1 MWLLF
6 VPVCLAIFTSP
17 LTSASEPHYF
27 ITVPTNLPQGAEE
40 KACVTFHDLTGE
52 VDIKLELKKDDE
64 AHTIAEHKIDAHE
77 NHDHFQCYPIK
88 VPVRKEA
95 YEQWLFHVTA
105 HGDHL
110 NVDESNKVFLI
121 KKDACII
128 QADKFIY
135 KPGDIVRFRLISMNL
150 EFNSIDKTFP
160 LVHILN
166 PNKHRIVQ
174 WLNVTTEN
182 GFAELS
188 FHLADEVMLGEY
200 LIISPSFCKKQFT
213 VEEYVLKRFEVDIN
227 APSVIAVTDKSLHL
241 EICGRYTYGKPVEGS
256 MDITVY
262 PKDRWSTTDPSSED
276 TKENDS
282 VKIWNGKTDSKGC
295 ITKDINPGIFNF
307 SKSASYQALGIKA
320 SLTEDQTGHVE
331 QATAQ
336 VNVNT
341 HKQIS
346 FSKEMFFYH
355 KGVPYR
361 SKLTVTDEK
370 DQPVPNKAVYLYVK
384 GENEE
389 SDSKPEKNLLTNE
402 KGIAHF
408 SLDTSTWDSTV
419 ALKAT
424 LSPIH
429 DDDDDDKNDED
440 RYSEAENRIG
450 PFYSESESHIS
461 IQGKGLEVECD
472 SDPTVTVEYDIHKKT
487 LHSATDHI
495 NFYYVLRSLHEII
508 WYKEHKVNI
517 KDQLNNPII
526 HGTFSLSFH
535 VDADLFPF
543 AGLIVFAVLPN
554 GETIANALPYTVP
567 LCEKAK
573 VELKFSEEQVRPGE
587 SVNLEVSTSAGSL
600 CSIRSLDKG
609 YLLQKPDGKSLL
621 SDLSEELRSV
631 LYELSHITLWR
642 EDESDQQCP
651 EHQTIVPET
660 SYIFDV
666 NMIFK
671 MMNLNVIT
679 NTKIKKPVQCVER
692 GPAAR
697 SGVKVKKPGDK
708 KTPSHFTRRDFP
720 DIWLFDLVPVGSDGH
735 AVVNRKTP
743 HSVTKW
749 VTDAFCLGKNG
760 FAAVSNVE
768 LTTFQPYFI
777 DLIVPYSVVQGE
789 RFTLRAVVFSYVQK
803 CILIAVALQ
812 DSEDL
817 AAVKN
822 KEQARC
828 VCEGHSHSFTWDV
841 TALKLKT
848 LNIHVHSGSIELDGK
863 CTEDNLLINK
873 QQREDSVEKTI
884 LVKARGREEEKIQTF
899 LIYPPEDKED
909 IHITLALPERFV
921 KGSERA
927 HMLIMGDLMAN
938 AVFNL
943 EDIFY
948 LPDGCG
954 EQNIAKMS
962 RYLYTMDY
970 LDNTNELTP
979 ERKANIVEAL
989 VKGYQKQLTFRSDIG
1004 TYGSFQDDDN
1014 INFWITAL
1022 VVKTFSHAQ
1031 NWIHIDENDIQQAV
1045 KWLHKIQ
1052 SPDGCFQDQ
1061 SVYFNNRLEADND
1074 MARTAYALI
1083 ALLEHKRPYNGSI
1096 VEDALSCLR
1105 KSTDHDTSSYTQ
1117 ALMAYA
1123 FTLSGDHELRDKM
1136 LKKLDEKAIKKEGS
1150 RYWETEQ
1157 HVETGS
1163 YIILAL
1169 LSDKATTTK
1178 NLGKIV
1184 DIIHWIVSLQN
1195 RYGGFDSS
1203 QDTALGLQ
1211 ALALYAKLIKNK
1223 KGDSTV
1229 TIRSKSGF
1237 EKIVHVDKVN
1247 GLLLQTVDLPE
1258 VPGEYTVHAT
1268 GEGYVS
1274 FQSHVHYN
1282 APPEKGEFSLKVTT
1296 EPSVC
1301 SQESQRRFDVHVEV
1315 SYSGK
1320 RKCTNMVVVLIE
1332 PLSGY
1337 VPDKNSLKELEQN
1350 PAVSRTEVSAKK
1362 ISIYMNK
1369 LTHETE
1375 SFTFS
1380 LEQET
1385 IVENLQPATIVVS
1398 DYYDPAEHAGVEYYA
1413 PCSGV
1418 VAHCEVSAEERADC
1432 GHPGIT
1438 EEQCVERGCCYN
1450 AMVHGSKWCFAKGFK
1465 KIEKQ

>member
-1 MWLLF
+1 M
-6 VPVCLAIFTSP
+6 
-17 LTSASEPHYF
+17 
-27 ITVPTNLPQGAEE
+27 
-40 KACVTFHDLTGE
+40 
-52 VDIKLELKKDDE
+52 
-64 AHTIAEHKIDAHE
+64 
-77 NHDHFQCYPIK
+77 
-88 VPVRKEA
+88 
-95 YEQWLFHVTA
+95 
-105 HGDHL
+105 
-110 NVDESNKVFLI
+110 
-121 KKDACII
+121 
-128 QADKFIY
+128 
-135 KPGDIVRFRLISMNL
+135 
-150 EFNSIDKTFP
+150 
-160 LVHILN
+160 
-166 PNKHRIVQ
+166 
-174 WLNVTTEN
+174 
-182 GFAELS
+182 
-188 FHLADEVMLGEY
+188 
-200 LIISPSFCKKQFT
+200 
-213 VEEYVLKRFEVDIN
+213 
-227 APSVIAVTDKSLHL
+227 
-241 EICGRYTYGKPVEGS
+241 
-256 MDITVY
+256 
-262 PKDRWSTTDPSSED
+262 
-276 TKENDS
+276 
-282 VKIWNGKTDSKGC
+282 
-295 ITKDINPGIFNF
+295 
-307 SKSASYQALGIKA
+307 
-320 SLTEDQTGHVE
+320 
-331 QATAQ
+331 
-336 VNVNT
+336 
-341 HKQIS
+341 
-346 FSKEMFFYH
+346 
-355 KGVPYR
+355 
-361 SKLTVTDEK
+361 TVTDEK

-841 TALKLKT
+841 TALKL
-848 LNIHVHSGSIELDGK
+848 S
-863 CTEDNLLINK
+863 NL
-873 QQREDSVEKTI
+873 S
-884 LVKARGREEEKIQTF
+884 
-899 LIYPPEDKED
+899 
-909 IHITLALPERFV
+909 
-921 KGSERA
+921 
-927 HMLIMGDLMAN
+927 M
-938 AVFNL
+938 
-943 EDIFY
+943 
-948 LPDGCG
+948 
-954 EQNIAKMS
+954 
-962 RYLYTMDY
+962 
-970 LDNTNELTP
+970 
-979 ERKANIVEAL
+979 
-989 VKGYQKQLTFRSDIG
+989 
-1004 TYGSFQDDDN
+1004 
-1014 INFWITAL
+1014 
-1022 VVKTFSHAQ
+1022 
-1031 NWIHIDENDIQQAV
+1031 
-1045 KWLHKIQ
+1045 
-1052 SPDGCFQDQ
+1052 
-1061 SVYFNNRLEADND
+1061 
-1074 MARTAYALI
+1074 
-1083 ALLEHKRPYNGSI
+1083 
-1096 VEDALSCLR
+1096 
-1105 KSTDHDTSSYTQ
+1105 
-1117 ALMAYA
+1117 
-1123 FTLSGDHELRDKM
+1123 
-1136 LKKLDEKAIKKEGS
+1136 
-1150 RYWETEQ
+1150 
-1157 HVETGS
+1157 
-1163 YIILAL
+1163 
-1169 LSDKATTTK
+1169 
-1178 NLGKIV
+1178 
-1184 DIIHWIVSLQN
+1184 
-1195 RYGGFDSS
+1195 
-1203 QDTALGLQ
+1203 
-1211 ALALYAKLIKNK
+1211 
-1223 KGDSTV
+1223 
-1229 TIRSKSGF
+1229 
-1237 EKIVHVDKVN
+1237 
-1247 GLLLQTVDLPE
+1247 
-1258 VPGEYTVHAT
+1258 
-1268 GEGYVS
+1268 
-1274 FQSHVHYN
+1274 
-1282 APPEKGEFSLKVTT
+1282 
-1296 EPSVC
+1296 
-1301 SQESQRRFDVHVEV
+1301 
-1315 SYSGK
+1315 
-1320 RKCTNMVVVLIE
+1320 
-1332 PLSGY
+1332 
-1337 VPDKNSLKELEQN
+1337 
-1350 PAVSRTEVSAKK
+1350 
-1362 ISIYMNK
+1362 
-1369 LTHETE
+1369 
-1375 SFTFS
+1375 
-1380 LEQET
+1380 
-1385 IVENLQPATIVVS
+1385 
-1398 DYYDPAEHAGVEYYA
+1398 
-1413 PCSGV
+1413 
-1418 VAHCEVSAEERADC
+1418 
-1432 GHPGIT
+1432 
-1438 EEQCVERGCCYN
+1438 
-1450 AMVHGSKWCFAKGFK
+1450 
-1465 KIEKQ
+1465 